1 MALSPFSWP
10 RGPRSQFSLGPEHG
24 LYALFLR
31 KGATLNGIAA
41 ANSGLLYIGLAAN
54 RQGLKGRCHFNAT
67 TRNHSPRKSLA
78 VLLMGELTL
87 EPILVVKPNARN
99 TWGLTPGS
107 EQQLTAWMHEN
118 LEVAIFP
125 CPTPEPLETNLI
137 GRFAPPLN
145 LAKCAQTADHRRIS
159 AARSAVLAKL
169 DAAGSP
175 ARPVKPPSVPP
186 VAAPAI
192 SYGRK
197 PAVASERS
205 FANLDT
211 AEKIAAHF
219 DLNPKSY
226 RQRLREGIS
235 WYQKPQLWTF
245 SVGSPEWKDMIAIAE
260 RMAGRSL

>member
-1 MALSPFSWP
+1 MSLSPLSWP
-10 RGPRSQFSLGPEHG
+10 RAPRSQFNLGHEHG

-31 KGATLNGIAA
+31 EDAKLNGIATA
-41 ANSGLLYIGLAAN
+41 DGGLLYIGLAAN
-54 RQGLKGRCHFNAT
+54 SQGLKGRCHFNAA

-78 VLLMGELTL
+78 VLLMDELAL

-99 TWGLTPGS
+99 TWGLTPSS
-107 EQQLTAWMHEN
+107 EQQLTAWMHKN
-118 LEVAIFP
+118 LEISIFP
-125 CPTPEPLETNLI
+125 CRSPEPLETDLI

-145 LAKCAQTADHRRIS
+145 LAKCKQTAGHRRIS

-169 DAAGSP
+169 EAAGSP
-175 ARPVKPPSVPP
+175 AVPVKPNSQPPAAGSAVSQGAKPP
-186 VAAPAI
+186 VAT
-192 SYGRK
+192 GRRH
-197 PAVASERS
+197 V
-205 FANLDT
+205 NLDT
-211 AEKIAAHF
+211 AEAIAAHF